1 MTMMETVSVNAVT
14 IAPEAIAAEAQN
26 HPSDTPDGAVEAA
39 ALALVIRELL
49 LQRASDLGLQP
60 APAEDSEGRRETDQ
74 EALVRQVLDREV
86 TTPEADEAACRRY
99 YDNNRQ
105 RFRSPDLFEAAHIL
119 ISADP
124 QDVVG
129 YEKATA
135 WASSLIA
142 VLQDDPGA
150 FAALAREH
158 SACPSAA
165 QGGNLGQVSRGQTVP
180 EFETF
185 LFNLEPGQL
194 CPVPVKTHYGVHVLR
209 LDRRIDGRDLPFEQ
223 VRDRIAEY
231 LVEASWRRG
240 VTQYVRLLAGQAEI
254 RGVALDGTGSP
265 LVQ

>member
-1 MTMMETVSVNAVT
+1 MEPVSVNAVA
-14 IAPEAIAAEAQN
+14 IPPEAIAAEAQN

-49 LQRASDLGLQP
+49 LQRAKELGLEP
-60 APAEDSEGRRETDQ
+60 TPAEDFDGRRETD
-74 EALVRQVLDREV
+74 EDALVRQVLDREV

-99 YDNNRQ
+99 YDNNLR

-124 QDVVG
+124 EDVVA

-135 WASSLIA
+135 WAMTLIGA
-142 VLQDDPGA
+142 LQDDPGA
-150 FAALAREH
+150 FASLAREH
-158 SACPSAA
+158 SACTSAS
-165 QGGNLGQVSRGQTVP
+165 QGGNLGQLSKGQTVP

-194 CPVPVKTHYGVHVLR
+194 CPVPVKSRYGVHVLR
-209 LDRRIDGRDLPFEQ
+209 LDRRIDGRTLPFAPVQ
-223 VRDRIAEY
+223 DRIADY

-240 VTQYVRLLAGQAEI
+240 VTQYIRLLAGQADI
-254 RGVALDGTGSP
+254 QGVSLDAAGSP

>member
-1 MTMMETVSVNAVT
+1 M
-14 IAPEAIAAEAQN
+14 
-26 HPSDTPDGAVEAA
+26 
-39 ALALVIRELL
+39 
-49 LQRASDLGLQP
+49 
-60 APAEDSEGRRETDQ
+60 
-74 EALVRQVLDREV
+74 

-124 QDVVG
+124 EDVVG

-135 WASSLIA
+135 WASSLISA
-142 VLQDDPGA
+142 LQDDPGA
-150 FAALAREH
+150 FTALAREH

-185 LFNLEPGQL
+185 LFNLEAGQL
-194 CPVPVKTHYGVHVLR
+194 CPVPVKTRYGVHVLR

-223 VRDRIAEY
+223 VRDHIAEY

-240 VTQYVRLLAGQAEI
+240 VTQYIRLLAGEADI
-254 RGVALDGTGSP
+254 RGVSLDGAGSP